1 MAGRPSIAIVG
12 SGFSGLG
19 LAVRLIRAGFTD
31 LTVFERAGDVG
42 GVWREN
48 TYPGAACDA
57 PSHLYSYSFEPKPD
71 WSRRFA
77 PQPEIL
83 AYLRHCAR
91 KYGVTEHIRFGCEI
105 TRAGFDAAAGQWN
118 LRTAGGEVHRA
129 DLLVS
134 ACGQLSVPAVPDIPG
149 LADFAGTVF
158 HSARWDHG
166 HDLTGRTVAVIGNGA
181 SAVQFVPR
189 IAPRTARLTV
199 FQREPQ
205 WVGWK
210 WDRRYPR
217 LRTAL
222 NRRFPAL
229 QRLSRLAVFVWF
241 EALLNPML
249 IAPRA
254 RRLLSAHVRA
264 LCRTTLWS
272 VRDRRLRERLVPS
285 YELGCKRVLISSDY
299 YRALDLPQVDVVTS
313 AVVGATRDGLVTG
326 DGREHPADTVVFGTG
341 FRTRDFVAPMRVTGL
356 TERDLD
362 ETWRDGPRAYLGM
375 AIAGFPNFF
384 LMYGPNT
391 NVGSG
396 SVVHMLESQI
406 AYIVQAARTLRDPE
420 VLYMD
425 VREGVLADFD
435 DALQRRLD
443 GTVWNAGGCDSW
455 YLHSGGTGADGRR
468 RNASNWPGSMLAY
481 RRRTRAL
488 DPSDYRIVM
497 R

>member
-1 MAGRPSIAIVG
+1 MSGPSVAIVG

-19 LAVRLIRAGFTD
+19 LAIALKRAGCAD
-31 LTVFERAGDVG
+31 LTVFERADDLG

-57 PSHLYSYSFEPKPD
+57 PSHLYSYSFEPKHD

-83 AYLRHCAR
+83 DYLRSCAR
-91 KYGVTEHIRFGCEI
+91 KYGVTEHIRFGAEV
-105 TRAGFDAAAGQWN
+105 TAADFDAATGRWTV
-118 LRTAGGEVHRA
+118 RTAGGDACTA
-129 DLLVS
+129 DVLVS
-134 ACGQLSVPAVPDIPG
+134 ACGQLSRPSLPGIPG
-149 LADFAGTVF
+149 LETFAGTAF

-166 HDLTGRTVAVIGNGA
+166 HDLAGRRIAVIGNGA

-189 IAPRTARLTV
+189 IAPRAARLTV

-217 LRTAL
+217 LRSRL
-222 NRRFPAL
+222 NRRFPVL
-229 QRLSRLAVFVWF
+229 QRLSRLGVFLWF
-241 EALLNPML
+241 EVLLNPML
-249 IAPRA
+249 ISPRG
-254 RRLLSAHVRA
+254 RRVLSAHVRA
-264 LCRTTLWS
+264 MCRATRRS
-272 VRDRRLRERLVPS
+272 VRDERTRRDLTPR
-285 YELGCKRVLISSDY
+285 YELGCKRVLVSSDY
-299 YRALDLPQVDVVTS
+299 YPALNLPHVDVVTS
-313 AVVGATRDGLVTG
+313 PIAEVTPDAVVTADGTAHQV
-326 DGREHPADTVVFGTG
+326 DTIIMGTG
-341 FRTRDFVAPMRVTGL
+341 FRSHDFVAPMRVTGL
-356 TERDLD
+356 DGRALD
-362 ETWRDGPRAYLGM
+362 DAWRDGPRAYLGL
-375 AIAGFPNFF
+375 AVAGFPNFF

-406 AYIVQAARTLRDPE
+406 AYIVQAVRALRDPE

-425 VREGVLADFD
+425 VRERVLSEFD
-435 DALQRRLD
+435 ERLQRRLD
-443 GTVWNAGGCDSW
+443 GTVWNAGGCTSW
-455 YLHSGGTGADGRR
+455 YVGDGR

-481 RRRTRAL
+481 RRRTRGL
-488 DPSDYRIVM
+488 DPSDYRFVK

>member
-1 MAGRPSIAIVG
+1 MSGPSVAIVG

-19 LAVRLIRAGFTD
+19 LAIALKRAGCTE
-31 LTVFERAGDVG
+31 LTVFERADGLG

-57 PSHLYSYSFEPKPD
+57 PSHLYSYSFEPKHD

-83 AYLRHCAR
+83 DYLRDCAR
-91 KYGVTEHIRFGCEI
+91 KYGVTEHFRFGTEV
-105 TRAGFDAAAGQWN
+105 TGADFDAATGRWTI
-118 LRTAGGEVHRA
+118 RTAAGEEFAA
-129 DLLVS
+129 DVLVS
-134 ACGQLSVPAVPDIPG
+134 ACGQLSRPALPDIPG
-149 LADFAGTVF
+149 LETFAGTAF

-166 HDLTGRTVAVIGNGA
+166 HDLAGRRIAVIGNGA

-189 IAPRTARLTV
+189 IAPDAATLTV

-217 LRTAL
+217 LRSRL
-222 NRRFPAL
+222 NRRLPVL
-229 QRLSRLAVFVWF
+229 QRLSRLGVFLWF

-249 IAPRA
+249 ISPRG
-254 RRLLSAHVRA
+254 RRVLSAHIRA
-264 LCRTTLWS
+264 LCRTTRWA
-272 VRDRRLRERLVPS
+272 VRDKRTRRDLTPG
-285 YELGCKRVLISSDY
+285 YELGCKRVLVSSDY
-299 YRALDLPQVDVVTS
+299 YRTLNLPHVDVVTS
-313 AVVGATRDGLVTG
+313 PIVKVAPDAVVTSDGTAHQV
-326 DGREHPADTVVFGTG
+326 DTIIMGTG
-341 FRTRDFVAPMRVTGL
+341 FRSHDFVAPMRVTGL
-356 TERDLD
+356 DGRALD
-362 ETWRDGPRAYLGM
+362 DAWQDGPRAYLGLTV
-375 AIAGFPNFF
+375 AGFPNFF

-406 AYIVQAARTLRDPE
+406 AYIVQAVRALRDPE

-425 VREGVLADFD
+425 VREGVLSEFD
-435 DALQRRLD
+435 ERLQRRLD
-443 GTVWNAGGCDSW
+443 GTVWNAGGCTSW
-455 YLHSGGTGADGRR
+455 YLRDGR

-481 RRRTRAL
+481 RRRTRTL
-488 DPSDYRIVM
+488 DPSDYRFVK

>member
-1 MAGRPSIAIVG
+1 MTGRGEGATSIAIVG

-19 LAVRLIRAGFTD
+19 LAIALKRAGFTE
-31 LTVFERAGDVG
+31 LTVFERADDLG

-57 PSHLYSYSFEPKPD
+57 PSHLYSYSFEPEPG

-77 PQPEIL
+77 TQPEIL
-83 AYLRHCAR
+83 DYLRRCAG
-91 KYGVTEHIRFGCEI
+91 KYGVTEHIRFGAEI
-105 TRAGFDAAAGQWN
+105 TRAVFDAEAGRWN
-118 LRTAGGEVHRA
+118 LRAAGGEVHTA
-129 DLLVS
+129 DILVS
-134 ACGQLSVPAVPDIPG
+134 ACGQLSDPSIPDIAG
-149 LADFAGTVF
+149 LDSFGGTVF
-158 HSARWDHG
+158 HSARWDHE
-166 HDLTGRTVAVIGNGA
+166 HDLAGRNVAVIGNGA

-189 IAPRTARLTV
+189 IAPKAARLSV

-217 LRTAL
+217 VRNRL
-222 NRRFPAL
+222 NRRLPVL
-229 QRLSRLAVFVWF
+229 QRLSRLGVFLWF

-249 IAPRA
+249 ISPRG
-254 RRLLSAHVRA
+254 RRFLSAHVRA

-272 VRDRRLRERLVPS
+272 VRDRTLRERLTPG
-285 YELGCKRVLISSDY
+285 YELGCKRVLVSSDY
-299 YRALDLPQVDVVTS
+299 YRTLNLPHVDVVTS
-313 AVVGATRDGLVTG
+313 AVVKVTSDAVVTADGET
-326 DGREHPADTVVFGTG
+326 HPADTIILGTG
-341 FRTRDFVAPMRVTGL
+341 FRTHDFVAPMRVTGL
-356 TERDLD
+356 DGRDLSD
-362 ETWRDGPRAYLGM
+362 AWRDGPRAYLGM
-375 AIAGFPNFF
+375 AVAGFPNFF

-396 SVVHMLESQI
+396 SVVYMLESQI
-406 AYIVQAARTLRDPE
+406 AYIVQAARALRDPA

-425 VREGVLADFD
+425 VREGVLTDFD
-435 DALQRRLD
+435 ENLQRRLD

-455 YLHSGGTGADGRR
+455 YLRDGR

-481 RRRTRAL
+481 RRRTKAL
-488 DPSDYRIVM
+488 NPSDYRFVA